1 MALKTQ
7 HISKYLAICALMVAF
22 IAISSPAYA
31 QRNQADRDIR
41 SEVTEKL
48 EKIPEPAPKIKEKEE
63 KVVPIGP
70 KIFIS
75 KVELLGVESFNPDVF
90 QPIIKKYE
98 NRDVTKNELDMLA
111 RQVQRDYLKRGVISA
126 CYIPKQDVK
135 DGVLKLRVVEAKMGE
150 LIIRE
155 HDYFDSDRLKSYW
168 PIRAGKTLRYDE
180 MSRSLQIMNS
190 NPDRELK
197 ATLSAGKKPQT
208 TDVILDV
215 FSQFPFHVTAAID
228 TEGDPNTGKVR
239 KTIGFRDN
247 NFLFSDDILIA
258 GYSYGTS
265 FSNIYFYHR
274 VPITNFGTTMMY
286 GYSYSK
292 SAPKKDQAY
301 LGLTSLSQNSS
312 IFFYQDFYHKN
323 QYIGDFHLGLDA
335 KDKTVKVINGVVNR
349 DRLRIIRFGSKF
361 RVVAWGGVS
370 YLAPEI
376 SQGINGL
383 GARRK
388 NILSSR
394 KPGVNDGIENT
405 FTIFKMN
412 ASHKRRLPLDMQLS
426 WDFKCQVSSEK
437 LASQEEFSIGGMN
450 SVRGYPSGDFS
461 ADDAFQSRLELLF
474 PAFFIPKNLKIPYG
488 ANPIRNEITG
498 LVFFDYAHGERKGVL
513 DSAVRAGEKRIM
525 DYSSIG
531 AGVRIQLF
539 NQALLRLEWG
549 FPIGG
554 NRAITETAPSR
565 LHFSLDFEDR
575 LPAEIARIQREA
587 AENDIKK
594 NAWKVLNGELRR
606 RGSLLGATMHGY
618 LLQAKIA
625 EANGDLLK
633 AKEYYETIFA
643 TGKSLYMQSETY
655 VRECKKTE
663 KTLKRDNQ
671 QVREYYIEG
680 NIEKAMK
687 LSQKVLEDA
696 TLKPLELT
704 F

>member
-1 MALKTQ
+1 
-7 HISKYLAICALMVAF
+7 
-22 IAISSPAYA
+22 
-31 QRNQADRDIR
+31 
-41 SEVTEKL
+41 
-48 EKIPEPAPKIKEKEE
+48 
-63 KVVPIGP
+63 
-70 KIFIS
+70 
-75 KVELLGVESFNPDVF
+75 
-90 QPIIKKYE
+90 
-98 NRDVTKNELDMLA
+98 
-111 RQVQRDYLKRGVISA
+111 
-126 CYIPKQDVK
+126 
-135 DGVLKLRVVEAKMGE
+135 
-150 LIIRE
+150 
-155 HDYFDSDRLKSYW
+155 
-168 PIRAGKTLRYDE
+168 
-180 MSRSLQIMNS
+180 
-190 NPDRELK
+190 
-197 ATLSAGKKPQT
+197 
-208 TDVILDV
+208 
-215 FSQFPFHVTAAID
+215 
-228 TEGDPNTGKVR
+228 
-239 KTIGFRDN
+239 
-247 NFLFSDDILIA
+247 
-258 GYSYGTS
+258 
-265 FSNIYFYHR
+265 
-274 VPITNFGTTMMY
+274 
-286 GYSYSK
+286 
-292 SAPKKDQAY
+292 
-301 LGLTSLSQNSS
+301 
-312 IFFYQDFYHKN
+312 
-323 QYIGDFHLGLDA
+323 
-335 KDKTVKVINGVVNR
+335 
-349 DRLRIIRFGSKF
+349 
-361 RVVAWGGVS
+361 VS

-412 ASHKRRLPLDMQLS
+412 ASHKHRLPLDMQLS
-426 WDFKCQVSSEK
+426 WDFKSQVSSEK
-437 LASQEEFSIGGMN
+437 LASQEEFSIGGIN

-474 PAFFIPKNLKIPYG
+474 PAFFIPKKLKIPYG

-513 DSAVRAGEKRIM
+513 DSAVRTGEKRIM

-565 LHFSLDFEDR
+565 LHFSLEFEDR

-587 AENDIKK
+587 EENDIKK
-594 NAWKVLNGELRR
+594 QAWKVLDGELRR
-606 RGSLLGATMHGY
+606 HGSVLGATMHGY

-625 EANGDLLK
+625 EADGDLLK

-663 KTLKRDNQ
+663 KTLKKDNQ
-671 QVREYYIEG
+671 QVREYYVNG

-687 LSQKVLEDA
+687 LSQKVLEEA
-696 TLKPLELT
+696 KLKPLELT